1 VQRRWIHD
9 GARATGEACNL
20 ISCGLKVK
28 TQCLIIKIELIKT
41 IEAKSDLKKIALQN
55 AGDPVV
61 GEN

>member
-1 VQRRWIHD
+1 
-9 GARATGEACNL
+9 
-20 ISCGLKVK
+20 LKVK